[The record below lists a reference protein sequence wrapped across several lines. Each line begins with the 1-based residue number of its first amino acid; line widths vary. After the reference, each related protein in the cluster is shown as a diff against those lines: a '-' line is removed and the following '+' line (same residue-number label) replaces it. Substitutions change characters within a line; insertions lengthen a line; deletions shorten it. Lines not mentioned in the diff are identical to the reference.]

1 VSRLINFRAFLS
13 PLDEGKFDTNGTTV
27 GMMTSEQTPPE
38 DIYPNSEV
46 FADDNN
52 EVAVGA
58 GIVNDQPQPPRI
70 VNDQQQSPDIANDQQ
85 QLPLSSELFLS
96 SFDESIMER

>member
-1 VSRLINFRAFLS
+1 
-13 PLDEGKFDTNGTTV
+13 
-27 GMMTSEQTPPE
+27 MMKSEQSPPE

-46 FADDNN
+46 DDDN

-58 GIVNDQPQPPRI
+58 GIVNDQPQSPRI

-96 SFDESIMER
+96 SFDESNMER